1 MKKIILLT
9 SNQHAVSLIHFLR
22 TEYQLQKVLIGEEG
36 APLVNF
42 FKVIFPTIDFEIF
55 NPKKLKLL
63 LTNDSTVIVF
73 GFKHIFKGDIFQSG
87 ANFFNIHFGKLP
99 EQRGPDPLF
108 WTLKNGQQQACITIH
123 ELTSEVDAGPVLFE
137 KQVPVSPSDN
147 YGMLHAQLSAQLI
160 QGIQPV
166 VNGLYARKEQDKNL
180 IDYKEKPSD
189 QDLTIKWREMEAATV
204 QNLVNACNPKYQGA
218 LTYLNG
224 SAIRVIQS
232 SIAFNS
238 ENTAALPGTITKADQ
253 QHGVV
258 VSCKNNTFLKLEI
271 LSITEGIFTGER
283 LSTFGMQAQMR
294 FQE

>member
-22 TEYQLQKVLIGEEG
+22 TEYQLQKVFVGTEG

-42 FKVIFPTIDFEIF
+42 FNVIFPTVDFEIF
-55 NPKKLKLL
+55 NPKKLKPL
-63 LTNDSTVIVF
+63 LTPESTVIVF
-73 GFKHIFKGDIFQSG
+73 GFKHIFKSDMFQKNST
-87 ANFFNIHFGKLP
+87 FLNIHFGKLP

-108 WTLKNGQQQACITIH
+108 WTLKNGQHHAHISIH
-123 ELTSEVDAGPVLFE
+123 ELTTEIDAGPVLFE
-137 KQVPVSPSDN
+137 KEVPISNSDN

-160 QGIQPV
+160 PGIQAV
-166 VNGLYARKEQDKNL
+166 LNGLYTRREQDKNS
-180 IDYKEKPSD
+180 ISYVEKPTD
-189 QDLTIKWREMEAATV
+189 EDITIKWQQMEASTI
-204 QNLVNACNPKYQGA
+204 QNLVNACNPKHQGA

-232 SIAFNS
+232 SIVSEENS
-238 ENTAALPGTITKADQ
+238 TIATPGTIIKADK
-253 QHGVV
+253 QHGIV
-258 VSCKNNTFLKLEI
+258 VSCKNNTFLKLEV

-283 LSTFGMQAQMR
+283 LSNFGLQTQMK